1 MEISDRETR
10 ACPAATFN
18 HAALLAAFE
27 AVKDNHGCSGVD
39 RVTIGQFEKDLSVN
53 LAGLRN
59 ELNEQTYF
67 PLPLMKIQVAKKNG
81 EPRGLCIPT
90 VRDRVAQT
98 VVLHRVNPLFERQ
111 FEACSFAYRQGRS
124 VRQAVMRIKAL
135 HEQGYRWVVDAD
147 IDAFF
152 DTVDHGLMLEKC
164 RGIIA
169 DQRILELIEMWLK
182 AEVWDGS
189 CISVLSKG
197 LPQGSP
203 VSPVLANL
211 FLDELDEA
219 MLGRGYRFIRYAD
232 DYVVLCKTPQE
243 AGAALELSEQV
254 LEKLLLKL
262 DEGDIVSFE
271 QGFTYL
277 GVTFAGSLIMV
288 PFDRP
293 KKNHGVLFYPAP
305 FDLETYLRDRR
316 RDAAGPG
323 DADGRNG

>member
-1 MEISDRETR
+1 MTASNLFD
-10 ACPAATFN
+10 

-27 AVKDNHGCSGVD
+27 AVKDNHGCAGVD
-39 RVTIGQFEKDLSVN
+39 GVTIDVYEKNLSVN
-53 LAGLRN
+53 LAGLRK

-98 VVLHRVNPLFERQ
+98 AVLHRIGPLFEKE
-111 FEACSFAYRQGRS
+111 FEQCSFAYRKGRS
-124 VRQAVMRIKAL
+124 VRQAVMRIRDFY
-135 HEQGYRWVVDAD
+135 EQGYRWVVDAD

-164 RGIIA
+164 RRLIT
-169 DQRILELIEMWLK
+169 DQRILELVEMWLK
-182 AEVWDGS
+182 AEVWDGTA
-189 CISVLSKG
+189 ISVLEKG

-219 MLGRGYRFIRYAD
+219 MLARGYRFIRYAD
-232 DYVVLCKTPQE
+232 DYVVLCKSRQE
-243 AGAALELSEQV
+243 AQDALELSERV
-254 LEKLLLKL
+254 LEKLLLSL
-262 DEGDIVSFE
+262 DEADIVNFE

-277 GVTFAGSLIMV
+277 GVTFAGSLIMT

-293 KKNHGVLFYPAP
+293 RQEHRVLFYPDPLDMAA
-305 FDLETYLRDRR
+305 YLRGRR
-316 RDAAGPG
+316 RTV
-323 DADGRNG
+323 DGRQG